1 MRAPGYIGAMT
12 KERVKELLDR
22 VLTWPPER
30 QADIAQVVEFMEA
43 QDNQSL
49 GLSEEQAAEV
59 RRRLANPSPNRVPAE
74 DVFARLR
81 ASRP

>member
-1 MRAPGYIGAMT
+1 MT
-12 KERVKELLDR
+12 KKRVKELLDR

-30 QADIAQVVEFMEA
+30 QADVAQVIEFMEA
-43 QDNQSL
+43 QDNQALS
-49 GLSEEQAAEV
+49 LSEEQAAEV
-59 RRRLANPSPNRVPAE
+59 RRQLDNPSPNRIPAE